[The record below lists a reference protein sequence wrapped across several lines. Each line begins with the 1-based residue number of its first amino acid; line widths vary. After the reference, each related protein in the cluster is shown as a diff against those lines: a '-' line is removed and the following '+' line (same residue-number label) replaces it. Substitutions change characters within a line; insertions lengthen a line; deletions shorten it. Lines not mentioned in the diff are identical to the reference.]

1 MTTFVFDT
9 DTFSLYRRGN
19 PDLLRRLKVL
29 GGDTVCV
36 SVFTVEEALSGWYGL
51 LRRAKNDTE
60 LLTVYRRL
68 EETIPVLARFPLLTL
83 SASALDEYNRLRAL
97 KLNIGPMDLRIAGI
111 VLANDATLV
120 TRNRRDF
127 SRVPGLQFEDWTEI
141 V

>member
-1 MTTFVFDT
+1 M
-9 DTFSLYRRGN
+9 
-19 PDLLRRLKVL
+19 
-29 GGDTVCV
+29 